1 MQLSSVL
8 LLNGLLPCGLNQ
20 HTGIKMLCL
29 CCDSVSQELRAEIN
43 KKILEAERQLEN
55 TYVSA
60 KTTAQKKWAD
70 ARSEL

>member
-1 MQLSSVL
+1 
-8 LLNGLLPCGLNQ
+8 
-20 HTGIKMLCL
+20 MLCL